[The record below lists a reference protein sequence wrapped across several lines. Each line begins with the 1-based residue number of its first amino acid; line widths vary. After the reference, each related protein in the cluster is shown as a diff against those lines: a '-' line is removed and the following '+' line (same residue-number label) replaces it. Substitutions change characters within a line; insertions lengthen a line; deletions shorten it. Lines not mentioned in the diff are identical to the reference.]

1 MTDETAPKLEEVTA
15 TALPDPKAEV
25 VALASAPAPV
35 ASEIRKRMDEIDM
48 SNTQSIINFGAAAQ
62 GELTTVSS
70 QMLEGVKNKDIG
82 PAGDSLRTIVATL
95 KGFSVAELAP
105 GRKRSWWERLMGGG
119 TSVAKFIEKFDEVQA
134 QIDKITNDLDMHQ
147 HKLLIDIKSLDLL
160 YQKTLSFYDELAL
173 YIAAGEAKLTD
184 LDTTEIPAAAA
195 AVDAA
200 DENDKVLKAQALR
213 DLRAAR
219 DDLDRRVHDLKLTR
233 QVTMQS
239 LPSIR
244 LVQEND
250 KSLVTKIGST
260 LVNTVP
266 LWQSQLAQAVTI
278 QRSQDAAGA
287 IKSATDLTN
296 QLLTQNAEMLQ
307 QSNREVRTQMER
319 GVFDIEAVQK
329 ANDTLIATI
338 NESLKIAD
346 EGRAKRTAAE
356 GQLAKMETDL
366 REALASAKARA
377 DAGPGAPQTQ
387 TGA

>member
-82 PAGDSLRTIVATL
+82 PAGDSLRTIVTTL

-173 YIAAGEAKLTD
+173 YIAAGEAKLND
-184 LDTTEIPAAAA
+184 LDATEIPAAAA

>member
-184 LDTTEIPAAAA
+184 LDATEIPAAAA

-200 DENDKVLKAQALR
+200 DETDKVLKAQALR

>member
-346 EGRAKRTAAE
+346 EGRTRRTAAE